1 MAVAA
6 PSAGHEIGRLEME
19 AGPDQLRP
27 HVVGDHA
34 RGGADQRFEIPPADE
49 HAGHACHGV
58 CHARGAKRFLG
69 QGKVKMSNYPL
80 KRSRPR
86 KSRVT

>member
-1 MAVAA
+1 M
-6 PSAGHEIGRLEME
+6 SGRTPEVIEERGGESVE
-19 AGPDQLRP
+19 AG
-27 HVVGDHA
+27 
-34 RGGADQRFEIPPADE
+34 ADE

-58 CHARGAKRFLG
+58 CRARGAKRFLG
-69 QGKVKMSNYPL
+69 QGKVKMSNDPL

>member
-1 MAVAA
+1 MFPV
-6 PSAGHEIGRLEME
+6 SGRTPE
-19 AGPDQLRP
+19 
-27 HVVGDHA
+27 VVEE
-34 RGGADQRFEIPPADE
+34 RGGEIVETGADE

-58 CHARGAKRFLG
+58 CHARGAKHFLG